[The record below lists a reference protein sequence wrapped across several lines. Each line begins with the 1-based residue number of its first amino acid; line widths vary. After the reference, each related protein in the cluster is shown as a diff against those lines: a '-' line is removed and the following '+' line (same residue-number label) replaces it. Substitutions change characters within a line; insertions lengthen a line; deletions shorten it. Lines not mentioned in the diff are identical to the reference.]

1 MCVCVGE
8 CVFVLVSVC
17 VCVDECMF
25 VRLCMF
31 CVCTY
36 ACGACT
42 QCVVYGGI
50 DDGNK
55 VSSSA

>member
-1 MCVCVGE
+1 MGE

-42 QCVVYGGI
+42 QCVVYGWI